1 MVAATMPTQPYLSG
15 LPSPPVSAFRKRMR
29 RSLGSWVIFGVPLFL
44 LAVFAWQVAASN
56 LHTDVAARDAV
67 GISRVSLEAD
77 PVGSRIDMVLVDRV
91 GQQTTVTGDINIQLR
106 EPDGTVWQSTRSISP
121 ADFVLLRG
129 RRSCWPGGW
138 ATRWSFPRLI
148 GCARRGVAAPRP
160 CRSASRRLTAPRS
173 RRWPRS
179 AFRSG
184 LTEVIAS
191 SRRARV
197 CSGAPNVRLITFV

>member
-1 MVAATMPTQPYLSG
+1 MVAATVPTQPYLSG

-56 LHTDVAARDAV
+56 VHTDVAARDAV

-77 PVGSRIDMVLVDRV
+77 RVGSRIDMVLVDRV

-121 ADFVLLRG
+121 ADFVLL
-129 RRSCWPGGW
+129 PGGGLLAGRMGYSVVIPASDW
-138 ATRWSFPRLI
+138 LRAP
-148 GCARRGVAAPRP
+148 RRGGAASVSVSVSPTDGTAFATVAEERFP
-160 CRSASRRLTAPRS
+160 
-173 RRWPRS
+173 
-179 AFRSG
+179 
-184 LTEVIAS
+184 
-191 SRRARV
+191 
-197 CSGAPNVRLITFV
+197 